1 MTSRMIPAGTTLMFL
16 AILYFIL
23 IAVQGI
29 RRKLRLKQLIAS
41 LFLFAAGAA
50 WIAVCLHEIFQSSV
64 WEPDLSYHSGNFRA
78 LSAALYPIF
87 HCHIPVCCCVGRMPP
102 LFDQTGFLPEA
113 APD

>member
-41 LFLFAAGAA
+41 LFLFAATS
-50 WIAVCLHEIFQSSV
+50 IICS
-64 WEPDLSYHSGNFRA
+64 
-78 LSAALYPIF
+78 PIT
-87 HCHIPVCCCVGRMPP
+87 IP
-102 LFDQTGFLPEA
+102 
-113 APD
+113 